1 MHQWPATLHTHLT
14 KHRDTVASPYKKH
27 SSWAIIYIFF
37 FSLTYFL
44 TGLPRYVEQH
54 IYISWLCLSLPTLNI
69 SNPTYSILIQFD
81 IKTESRIKERFAP
94 VRHNVDLVKLS
105 ALIWETF
112 DGFCVFPE
120 NHSGLDTVASLLH
133 VRGSVR
139 LRSLYQV
146 SNRYLYPFW
155 ENITKQVEA
164 EPPLGC
170 TSRWGT
176 LLVSPCSI

>member
-1 MHQWPATLHTHLT
+1 MHYESPTAISPIRWWQPVSPFMHQWPATLHTHLT

-37 FSLTYFL
+37 F
-44 TGLPRYVEQH
+44 PWP
-54 IYISWLCLSLPTLNI
+54 ISWLVYQVCRTAYIYIFTLFIPPYPNI

-94 VRHNVDLVKLS
+94 VRHNMDLVKLS

-139 LRSLYQV
+139 LRYHFTKYQTDTFTP
-146 SNRYLYPFW
+146 SEKTLPNR
-155 ENITKQVEA
+155 
-164 EPPLGC
+164 
-170 TSRWGT
+170 
-176 LLVSPCSI
+176 